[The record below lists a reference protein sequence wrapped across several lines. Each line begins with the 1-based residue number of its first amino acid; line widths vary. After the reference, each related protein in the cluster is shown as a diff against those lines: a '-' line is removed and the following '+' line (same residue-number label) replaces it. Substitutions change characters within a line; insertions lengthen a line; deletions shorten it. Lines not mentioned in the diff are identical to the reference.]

1 MKFSYSAINDEGKEI
16 QGVLDATSPKA
27 AQNILLE
34 QGYLPAKISKIKAD
48 DAAGPSV
55 SILQIGA
62 RVKVTDVLLFTK
74 QLNTMLRAGISITNS
89 LEVIKEQS
97 ENPLLKKTLV
107 TISREISEGST
118 LTGAFRKHPKVFP
131 PLYCSLLHAGESSG
145 SLSEVLDRVAYI
157 LEHENRVREDVKAA
171 LAYPKIVVLALAIAF
186 FVLLTG
192 VIPKFVGVF
201 NSAGLELPLPT
212 KVCIW
217 MYEALK
223 AYWYLLLGGVISLI
237 FLLRMYFQT
246 SFGALHRD
254 KTLLK
259 IPIIGPLF
267 IKTAMSRFASIL
279 SILMASGVNIL
290 ESLKI
295 ISDTIGNAAITYE
308 FNKIKN
314 HMEEGR
320 GIARPLRLAKHFP
333 PMVVN
338 MIAIGEESGSL
349 ETMLQE
355 IAKHYDEEVEY
366 AVKGLSEAIGPI
378 LIVGLTVVVGFFA
391 LAIFLPMWDLTKMVK

>member
-34 QGYLPAKISKIKAD
+34 QGYLPAKISKIKED

-212 KVCIW
+212 KICIW